1 MGTFGPME
9 IGLIM
14 LLLLLVFGAKRIP
27 EIARGLGKGLREF
40 KDATKDIK
48 RELTVDADNRH
59 TTYRPQPPAQAAPQ
73 PQAPPAQ
80 PPVQQASAQ
89 PAQAAP
95 APDAAASGPAQ
106 APDQAPQS

>member
-1 MGTFGPME
+1 MGLGTPE
-9 IGLIM
+9 IILIALA
-14 LLLLLVFGAKRIP
+14 LLLIFGAKRIP
-27 EIARGLGKGLREF
+27 EIARGLGKGMREF

-48 RELTVDADNRH
+48 RELTVDVDNRH

>member
-9 IGLIM
+9 IGLICLA
-14 LLLLLVFGAKRIP
+14 LLLIFGAKRIP
-27 EIARGLGKGLREF
+27 EIARGLGKGMREF
-40 KDATKDIK
+40 KDATKDIQ
-48 RELTVDADNRH
+48 RELTVDVDNRQ

-80 PPVQQASAQ
+80 PPAQQAAQ

-95 APDAAASGPAQ
+95 APDAAASGSTQ
-106 APDQAPQS
+106 APDQTPQS

>member
-1 MGTFGPME
+1 MGLGTPE
-9 IGLIM
+9 IILIALA
-14 LLLLLVFGAKRIP
+14 LLLIFGAKRIP
-27 EIARGLGKGLREF
+27 EIARGLGKGMREF
-40 KDATKDIK
+40 KDATKDIQ
-48 RELTVDADNRH
+48 RELTVDVDNRN

-95 APDAAASGPAQ
+95 APDAAASGPTP
-106 APDQAPQS
+106 APDQTPQS